1 VKIRDA
7 INGAIIAMKN
17 DILGPFG
24 LIPITWDNNCY
35 LINSCLRE
43 IIAPSITVLIKV
55 ERDSAL
61 LFRRQMSS

>member
-1 VKIRDA
+1 MKIRDA
-7 INGAIIAMKN
+7 INRAIIVIKD

-35 LINSCLRE
+35 LIDSCLRE
-43 IIAPSITVLIKV
+43 IIVPSITVLIKV

-61 LFRRQMSS
+61 LFWRQMSS